1 MTTRHSVRPLAAG
14 ILAAIISMG
23 MPFAQAQDVRSNAC
37 NNNRPLAYPQEA
49 SRLGETG
56 MSLIGFL
63 VRADGTV
70 DRSLVLGSSG
80 SNELDLAARQGLTKC
95 LFDPAKQGGQAIDAW
110 QEVSYVWRREDDPGM
125 VQAKRDAAA
134 DAKKND
140 ADGYYRLSRLV
151 KHGATTETDRQRA
164 LTLLR
169 AAAERGQ
176 PHAQYQLGSRYER
189 GIGVEADAE
198 QARQWYEKAA
208 SNGDEFALQRLRLG
222 ELVTSDP

>member
-1 MTTRHSVRPLAAG
+1 MTTRYSVQPLAAG
-14 ILAAIISMG
+14 ILVAMISMG
-23 MPFAQAQDVRSNAC
+23 MPFAKAQDVRSNAC
-37 NNNRPLAYPQEA
+37 NNNRPLAYPQDA
-49 SRLGETG
+49 SRLGEAG
-56 MSLIGFL
+56 ISLIGFL

-80 SNELDLAARQGLTKC
+80 SPELDLAVRQGLAKC
-95 LFDPAKQGGQAIDAW
+95 LFEPAKKDGQPIDAW
-110 QEVSYVWRREDDPGM
+110 REVAYTWRQEADPGM

-134 DAKKND
+134 DAKKNN

-176 PHAQYQLGSRYER
+176 PHAQYQLGTRYEK
-189 GIGVEADAE
+189 GIGVEADAA

-222 ELVTSDP
+222 ELVISEP

>member
-14 ILAAIISMG
+14 ILVAIFSMG

-49 SRLGETG
+49 SRLGESG
-56 MSLIGFL
+56 ISLIGFL

-70 DRSLVLGSSG
+70 DRSLVLGTSG
-80 SNELDLAARQGLTKC
+80 SSELDLAVRQGLSKC
-95 LFDPAKQGGQAIDAW
+95 LFEPAKRGGQAIDAW
-110 QEVSYVWRREDDPGM
+110 REVSYVWRQEDDPGM
-125 VQAKRDAAA
+125 VRAKRDAAA
-134 DAKKND
+134 DAKKNN

-151 KHGATTETDRQRA
+151 KHGATTDTDRQRA

-176 PHAQYQLGSRYER
+176 PHA
-189 GIGVEADAE
+189 
-198 QARQWYEKAA
+198 
-208 SNGDEFALQRLRLG
+208 
-222 ELVTSDP
+222 